1 MPLTKKEERKI
12 HDNEIKIKEL
22 DKEKERLSQENL
34 KIRYGRLDDLMGK
47 YYKKRE
53 DDGFIELICPDF
65 HCSSCF
71 GYDNVRELHGIVLH
85 SCLTTPY
92 QDLTFFKYDEL
103 GKVDIATNPY
113 IEDFDKKFLKEYEE
127 ITRNEFYSIIRQEY
141 NKFANRVLE
150 EGEDNDNSAVEDTR
164 KED

>member
-12 HDNEIKIKEL
+12 HDNEIRIKEL
-22 DKEKERLSQENL
+22 DKEKERLSQENK

-47 YYKKRE
+47 YYERRE
-53 DDGFIELICPDF
+53 DDGVIELICPDF

-71 GYDNVRELHGIVLH
+71 GYDDVRELHGIVLC

-92 QDLTFFKYDEL
+92 QDATFFKYDEF
-103 GKVDIATNPY
+103 GKVDIVANPSF
-113 IEDFDKKFLKEYEE
+113 EDFDKEFIKKYKE
-127 ITRNEFYSIIRQEY
+127 ITRKEFYNIIRQEY
-141 NKFANRVLE
+141 NKFADRVLE
-150 EGEDNDNSAVEDTR
+150 EGEDDDNTAVENTR

>member
-12 HDNEIKIKEL
+12 HNNEIQIKEL
-22 DKEKERLSQENL
+22 DKEKERLSQENK

-47 YYKKRE
+47 YYEKRE
-53 DDGFIELICPDF
+53 DDGFIELICPVF
-65 HCSSCF
+65 HCPSCY
-71 GYDNVRELHGIVLH
+71 GYDDIRELYGKVLR

-92 QDLTFFKYDEL
+92 EDATFFKYDEL
-103 GKVDIATNPY
+103 GEVDIVANPSF
-113 IEDFDKKFLKEYEE
+113 EDFDKEFLKKYKE
-127 ITRNEFYSIIRQEY
+127 ITRKEFYNIIRQEY

-150 EGEDNDNSAVEDTR
+150 EGENNDNTAVEDTR

>member
-22 DKEKERLSQENL
+22 DKEKERLSQENK

-71 GYDNVRELHGIVLH
+71 GNDNIRELHGIVLR

-92 QDLTFFKYDEL
+92 QDITFFKYDEL
-103 GKVDIATNPY
+103 GKVEIVANPSF
-113 IEDFDKKFLKEYEE
+113 EDFDKEFLKKYKE
-127 ITRNEFYSIIRQEY
+127 ITRKEFYNIIRQEY
-141 NKFANRVLE
+141 NKFADRVLE
-150 EGEDNDNSAVEDTR
+150 EGEDDNNTAVENTR

>member
-12 HDNEIKIKEL
+12 HDNEIRIKEL
-22 DKEKERLSQENL
+22 DKEKERLSQENM

-53 DDGFIELICPDF
+53 DDGFIELICPDY
-65 HCSSCF
+65 HCSSYF
-71 GYDNVRELHGIVLH
+71 ENDNVRELHGIVLH

-92 QDLTFFKYDEL
+92 QDTTFFKYDEL
-103 GKVDIATNPY
+103 GKVEIVANPSF
-113 IEDFDKKFLKEYEE
+113 EDFDKEFLKKYKE
-127 ITRNEFYSIIRQEY
+127 ITRKEFYNIIRQEY
-141 NKFANRVLE
+141 NKFADRVLE
-150 EGEDNDNSAVEDTR
+150 EGEDDDNTAVENTR

>member
-12 HDNEIKIKEL
+12 HDNETRIKEL
-22 DKEKERLSQENL
+22 NKEKERLSQENL

-53 DDGFIELICPDF
+53 DDGFIELICPDY
-65 HCSSCF
+65 HCSSYF
-71 GYDNVRELHGIVLH
+71 ENDNVRELHGIVLR

-150 EGEDNDNSAVEDTR
+150 EGEDSQLPPPEGGGL
-164 KED
+164 

>member
-1 MPLTKKEERKI
+1 MPLTKKEEKKI
-12 HDNEIKIKEL
+12 HDNETRIKEL
-22 DKEKERLSQENL
+22 DKERDRLCQENK

-53 DDGFIELICPDF
+53 DDGFIELICPDY
-65 HCSSCF
+65 HSSSCF
-71 GYDNVRELHGIVLH
+71 GNDNVRELYGIVLH

-103 GKVDIATNPY
+103 GKVNIVADPY
-113 IEDFDKKFLKEYEE
+113 FEDFDKKFLKEYEE
-127 ITRNEFYSIIRQEY
+127 ITRKEFYNIIRQEY

-150 EGEDNDNSAVEDTR
+150 EGGNDDNTAVEDTR